1 MLNHK
6 ERYLYLIQV
15 QNKPSQSMWHF
26 YMYVYQQGSQMIM
39 IPVVLKSKLRTLK
52 WRKIIFILR
61 KLSTNT
67 EGEQG

>member
-1 MLNHK
+1 
-6 ERYLYLIQV
+6 
-15 QNKPSQSMWHF
+15 MWHF
-26 YMYVYQQGSQMIM
+26 YIYVYQQGSQMIM
-39 IPVVLKSKLRTLK
+39 LPVVLKSKLQTLK